1 MKVLLGIDTWYPKFD
16 GVVIATENYCKYLN
30 EGGESKV
37 VVPDYKDKAEAAAHG
52 EHAIFTK
59 TLRLPIFKGYA
70 CPMPKL
76 DRALEKE
83 ISDGGYDVLHAHS
96 PFTIGEY
103 FVKMGKKYHIP
114 TAYTFHTKYK
124 DEFEARFK
132 TKIIPNYLMKR
143 IIRTISSFDYVFA
156 VSEGSAETLKSYGY
170 KGDIKVIRNG
180 TDLTSPRGR
189 EESELVADVNE
200 QFDLFGVPN
209 VFLYVGRLVE
219 VKNIPFSLEVMKKLK
234 DGGLKF
240 KFLIAGE
247 GEEKELLEEKISELD
262 LGDEVKLIGNIENRD
277 VLQGLYLRSD
287 LFLLPSVFDNA
298 SLTIIEAASEKLPS
312 IVPVGS
318 SISEV
323 IKDGKN
329 GFTEELSVDKW
340 AERIKEI
347 LIDKQKLALIG
358 GNASR
363 TVYRSWKDVVEEVKV
378 EYSRIIEEYSRG
390 NK

>member
-70 CPMPKL
+70 CPMPKF
-76 DRALEKE
+76 DAALEKE

-189 EESELVADVNE
+189 EEGELIADVNE

-219 VKNIPFSLEVMKKLK
+219 VKNIPFSLEVMKRLK

-247 GEEKELLEEKISELD
+247 GEEKELLEEKISQLD